1 MPTNE
6 PKNRRNKTD
15 YGMKYPYNK
24 VTVTESGHEIH
35 IDDTPGKERI
45 RISHKDGTFVEVSA
59 GGKMISH
66 VVGNE
71 QKYNKS
77 GVTETVDHNKD
88 SKVEG
93 HSRNLTGGGSH
104 GENTGDGG
112 AVYGGHF
119 TIVVGGSAKIAIA
132 GDAYMGVAGDM
143 NINAGG
149 NMNMKV
155 AGTTTMESGGDTV
168 IKGANVRIN

>member
-15 YGMKYPYNK
+15 YGMQYPYNK
-24 VTVTESGHEIH
+24 VHVTESGHEIH
-35 IDDTPGKERI
+35 VDDTPGKTRI
-45 RISHKDGTFVEVSA
+45 RVSHKDGSFVEISE

-66 VVGNE
+66 IVGNE

-93 HSRNLTGGGSH
+93 HSRNLIGGGSH
-104 GENTGDGG
+104 SENTGDGG

-119 TIVVGGSAKIAIA
+119 TIVVGGSAKIAVA
-132 GDAYMGVAGDM
+132 GDVYMGAAGDM
-143 NINAGG
+143 NMNVGG
-149 NMNMKV
+149 NMSMKV
-155 AGTTTMESGGDTV
+155 AGSTTMESGGDHI
-168 IKGANVRIN
+168 IKASKIKMN